1 MSTVKCL
8 SKAHIDSA
16 IKVYIGL
23 SRVCINFYGVYIRF
37 YKVVLNEGSI
47 WLTKRLGLI

>member
-16 IKVYIGL
+16 IKVYI
-23 SRVCINFYGVYIRF
+23 RDCINFHGVYIRF
-37 YKVVLNEGSI
+37 YKVVLNKGSI
-47 WLTKRLGLI
+47 WLTKRPGLI